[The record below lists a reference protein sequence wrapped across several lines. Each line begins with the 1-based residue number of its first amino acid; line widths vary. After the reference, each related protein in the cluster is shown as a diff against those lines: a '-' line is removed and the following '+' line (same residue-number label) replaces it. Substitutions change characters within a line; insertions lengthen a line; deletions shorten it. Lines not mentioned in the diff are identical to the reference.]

1 MWLTT
6 LLAVVFGI
14 SSASAPVISNTGCGC
29 VSECGT
35 SLFTSSKW
43 CWVDSDH
50 CDIDG
55 CDCKLWMNTW
65 DYCFEPGRY
74 VGRAYHLREI
84 HRLRRK
90 LKRLLPNDPEL
101 ARQLPASPR
110 WRLSMASF
118 TIILC
123 CSGVFLM
130 SNATIVVRLPRP
142 RRRVPAARA
151 GPASDALAGAGAAVV
166 QVTPLQEALVRNIS
180 AMCNEVPAEFRCPI
194 TMAVMKDPVVAADG
208 HTYERSAIESW
219 LRQRKVSP
227 LTNSPMTAK
236 PLTPNLA
243 MRSQIESLGHVL
255 KDVVE

>member
-1 MWLTT
+1 
-6 LLAVVFGI
+6 
-14 SSASAPVISNTGCGC
+14 
-29 VSECGT
+29 
-35 SLFTSSKW
+35 
-43 CWVDSDH
+43 
-50 CDIDG
+50 
-55 CDCKLWMNTW
+55 
-65 DYCFEPGRY
+65 
-74 VGRAYHLREI
+74 
-84 HRLRRK
+84 
-90 LKRLLPNDPEL
+90 
-101 ARQLPASPR
+101 
-110 WRLSMASF
+110 
-118 TIILC
+118 
-123 CSGVFLM
+123 
-130 SNATIVVRLPRP
+130 
-142 RRRVPAARA
+142 
-151 GPASDALAGAGAAVV
+151 V